1 MTDIYEGSIIRA
13 LRREIELIKQLVD
26 ASKIIGN
33 QELVDKFENVL
44 N

>member
-26 ASKIIGN
+26 ASKS
-33 QELVDKFENVL
+33 LVIKNWL
-44 N
+44 INLKMY